1 VPRAVTFGV
10 LCVALAGTLVSVPVL
25 HAQQAKDASP
35 GPIPAQ
41 IMAAKKVFI
50 ANGGLDGTALEICR
64 RAGEPDQPY
73 NHLYAA
79 MKSWGR
85 YELVDSPGDADL
97 VFEIR
102 FTAPSVQCGT
112 LTCYGPQLEVSI
124 LDTKTHFK
132 LWTITEPVEGAFR
145 KATWLKNFSQAM
157 TSLVDQMKRLDIQPK
172 AAEGTQK

>member
-1 VPRAVTFGV
+1 MPRAVTFGV
-10 LCVALAGTLVSVPVL
+10 LSVALAGTLVAVPVL

-41 IMAAKKVFI
+41 IIAAKKAFV
-50 ANGGLDGTALEICR
+50 ANGGLDGTAFEICR

-79 MKSWGR
+79 MKGWGR
-85 YELVDSPGDADL
+85 YELVDSPVDADL

-102 FTAPSVQCGT
+102 FTAPSVQCGR

-145 KATWLKNFSQAM
+145 KATWLKNFNQAM
-157 TSLVDQMKRLDIQPK
+157 SNLADDMKRLDSRGKTPDGAQN
-172 AAEGTQK
+172 